1 MSNDPITSL
10 QNDKVK
16 LARNLQQKAR
26 TRRKERKI
34 VLEGTRL
41 VRDAIQRKL
50 KAHYIFYQID
60 EADPALIT
68 FIEQKNI
75 ALIPADHQVI
85 QHMSDTQHPQG
96 IVGVFQ
102 LPMPPM
108 PRKAKRVLIL
118 DRLRDP
124 GNMGTLLRTA
134 AAAGVEVVILSPE
147 CTDPYNPKVLRS
159 GMGAHF
165 RVPIVEAT
173 WEEIAGYCERL
184 DVYLADG
191 NGELT
196 HNTVDWTRHW
206 ALVIGSEAHGISD
219 ETEMLNATQIRIPM
233 ATHTESLNAGVAA
246 GIILFEAAR
255 QNNFKV

>member
-1 MSNDPITSL
+1 MDLITSL

-16 LARNLQQKAR
+16 LARTLQQKAR
-26 TRRKERKI
+26 SRRKERKI

-41 VRDAIQRKL
+41 VTDALDRKL
-50 KAHYIFYQID
+50 RAHYILYDPQY
-60 EADPALIT
+60 ADAALIT
-68 FIEQKNI
+68 RLE
-75 ALIPADHQVI
+75 ATDVELLPANNQVI
-85 QHMSDTQHPQG
+85 RHTSDTQHPQG

-102 LPMPPM
+102 LPMPPL

-118 DRLRDP
+118 DKLSDP

-134 AAAGVEVVILSPE
+134 AAAGVEVVVLSPG

-165 RVPIVEAT
+165 RIPIVEAS

-191 NGELT
+191 GGDTAYNQ
-196 HNTVDWTRHW
+196 VDWTRHW
-206 ALVIGSEAHGISD
+206 ALVIGSEAHGISQ
-219 ETEMLNATQIRIPM
+219 ETEMLDATKIHIPM
-233 ATHTESLNAGVAA
+233 AARTESLNAGVAA

-255 QNNFKV
+255 QNGFKAK

>member
-1 MSNDPITSL
+1 MEPITSL

-41 VRDAIQRKL
+41 VGDALDRNLQP
-50 KAHYIFYQID
+50 HYVLYDPQY
-60 EADPALIT
+60 ADAALIT
-68 FIEQKNI
+68 RLQKTKTE
-75 ALIPADHQVI
+75 LLPATSQVI
-85 QHMSDTQHPQG
+85 DHTSDTQHPQG
-96 IVGVFQ
+96 IIGVFP

-118 DRLRDP
+118 DTLRDP
-124 GNMGTLLRTA
+124 GNMGTLLRTS
-134 AAAGVEVVILSPE
+134 AAAGVDVVILSPG

-173 WEEIAGYCERL
+173 WDEITAYCERL
-184 DVYLADG
+184 DTYLADG
-191 NGELT
+191 SGDTTYNQ
-196 HNTVDWTRHW
+196 VDWTRHW
-206 ALVIGSEAHGISD
+206 ALVIGSEAHGISEAATNLD
-219 ETEMLNATQIRIPM
+219 ATEIHIPM
-233 ATHTESLNAGVAA
+233 AAGTESLNAGVAA
-246 GIILFEAAR
+246 GVILFEAAR
-255 QNNFKV
+255 QNKFKA